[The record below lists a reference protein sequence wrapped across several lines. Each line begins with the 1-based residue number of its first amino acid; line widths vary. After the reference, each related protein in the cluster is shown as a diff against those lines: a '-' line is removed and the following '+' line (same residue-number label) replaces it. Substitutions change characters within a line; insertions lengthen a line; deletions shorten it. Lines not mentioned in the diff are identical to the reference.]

1 MTLQN
6 SIALVT
12 GSNRGIGRRVVVEL
26 LSRGVRK
33 VYAGARDL
41 SKVADLV
48 AMGEGRVEPI
58 ALDITD
64 GKAVIE
70 AVRRCADLN
79 LLINNAGVNHGAG
92 VIASPDQRA
101 ARAEMETNYFGTMS
115 MCRAFAPVLGKNG
128 GGSIVN
134 VLSVVARIGLPAM
147 GSLSAS
153 KAAALR
159 LTECVRA
166 ELAAQGTHVMAFIP
180 SAVDTDMTRGWE
192 RVKKESPED
201 AARALVDGI
210 EARAEEVLFGA
221 RAHYVDQLLR
231 SDPKKLEREYA
242 AMLPS

>member
-1 MTLQN
+1 MTLHN
-6 SIALVT
+6 TIALVT
-12 GSNRGIGRRVVVEL
+12 GSNRGIGRRVVAEL
-26 LSRGVRK
+26 LSRGARK
-33 VYAGARDL
+33 IYAGARDT

-48 AMGEGRVEPI
+48 ESSDGRVQPI
-58 ALDITD
+58 MLDITD
-64 GKAVIE
+64 ATAVS
-70 AVRRCADLN
+70 AAAQRCSDLD

-92 VIASPDQRA
+92 VISAPDQRA

-115 MCRAFAPVLGKNG
+115 MCRAFAPVLSRNG
-128 GGSIVN
+128 GGAIVN
-134 VLSVVARIGLPAM
+134 VLSVVAWIGLPAM

-180 SAVDTDMTRGWE
+180 SAVDTDMTRGWD

-210 EARAEEVLFGA
+210 AARAEEVHFGA
-221 RAHYVDQLLR
+221 RAHYVNHMLR
-231 SDPKKLEREYA
+231 TDPKKLEGEYA
-242 AMLPS
+242 LMLPA